1 LAQLLPAAKPQLL
14 PAAQAQLLPAASI
27 PRITDRA
34 AAAGSVAPGE
44 GVARPPTDVAS
55 MLQQTRA
62 GLQTALKEIT
72 SCRNLKQ
79 QCTRDLAS
87 CEASSAHTG
96 KELQA
101 ELTLPLALA
110 LALAL
115 APTLALALALTPGL
129 TCRRS
134 TPRSV
139 HCTPR
144 TSAASPSCRRH
155 G

>member
-1 LAQLLPAAKPQLL
+1 MAQLQPQLQPQLL
-14 PAAQAQLLPAASI
+14 PAAQPQLLPAAQPQLLPAASK

-44 GVARPPTDVAS
+44 GVARAPTDVAS

-72 SCRNLKQ
+72 SCRTQKQ
-79 QCTRDLAS
+79 QCTRDLAA

-101 ELTLPLALA
+101 ESAVLSQRQPQPLPQ
-110 LALAL
+110 
-115 APTLALALALTPGL
+115 PEPQ
-129 TCRRS
+129 
-134 TPRSV
+134 P
-139 HCTPR
+139 
-144 TSAASPSCRRH
+144 
-155 G
+155 